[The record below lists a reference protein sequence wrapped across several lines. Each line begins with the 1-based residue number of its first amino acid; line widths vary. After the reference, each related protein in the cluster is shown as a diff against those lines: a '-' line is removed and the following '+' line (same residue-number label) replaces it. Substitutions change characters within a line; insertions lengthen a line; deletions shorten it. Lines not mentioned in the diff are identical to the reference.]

1 MSNAKSLLI
10 GYLTLDIRHL
20 EFYFWYTKHM
30 ESLRSSDI
38 ASKIQ
43 QFGYNEL
50 PPKPPAP
57 VYKLILE
64 QFKSPLTYLLIAASV
79 FSFAIGDP
87 LDGVLII
94 VILLLNSVLGFYQEY
109 KASRE
114 LDALKKMEVT
124 TSRVIRDGNQIEIP
138 SRELVPGDIIVLES
152 GDKIPADALLIEAYD
167 LSVNESS
174 LTGESLPVVKSH
186 EESKDPGGSQSNKL
200 FFGTSI
206 VNGRA
211 KAQVAFT
218 GKHTRF
224 GKLAL
229 TLSELE
235 DEKTPL
241 EKNLSKLAKTIA
253 ILAFITSTLLFSLRL
268 VQEIGARIALLE
280 SIALL
285 VAAVPEGLPT
295 AITFILVMG
304 VRRMYHKKTLVR
316 KLSAIESLGSTT
328 VICTDKTGTLTQ
340 NKLSVTEVSTSQIAE
355 LIKTAVICNS
365 AQLVLKED
373 HGAKDILGDETEGA
387 LLFWAEEQ
395 KAVIDQ
401 MRSESKIVEEMP
413 FDSKTRM
420 MAVLAKEKTSH
431 TLYIKG
437 APETILPLTSLSETD
452 RKAVE
457 ETYQSYAEQ
466 GLRVLAF
473 AYKPKVKAENKIE
486 KELTKANF
494 VGLMAIADTIRPEA
508 ILAVTK
514 AQKASIKVVMI
525 TGDNELTAKAIGEQ
539 VGILKPNDEIMLGAQ
554 LEELSDEELDK
565 RIRQV
570 AVFARCIPEHK
581 LRIVQSYQRLGDV
594 VAVTGDGVNDAL
606 ALKQA
611 QIGVAMGKI
620 GTDVAKEASD
630 MVIQDDN
637 FATLV
642 DAIEEGRL
650 IYSNILK
657 TVKFLMAGN
666 LSEVLVIFLSGL
678 LGFPPLLQPAQIL
691 WINFV
696 TDGLPA
702 LTLAF
707 DKSSTSL
714 MNSGPRSRTDA
725 IVGRKNLTAI
735 AVSGVVIALV
745 NLGIFIAARAY
756 FPGLAQTIV
765 FCTIVIT
772 QIIFVM
778 ILRKD
783 QPLLSNKYFIY
794 SVIFVLLLQ
803 GLIVFIPGLREL
815 FHLETL

>member
-1 MSNAKSLLI
+1 
-10 GYLTLDIRHL
+10 
-20 EFYFWYTKHM
+20 M
-30 ESLRSSDI
+30 ESLNSSQ
-38 ASKIQ
+38 AAEKLHE
-43 QFGYNEL
+43 FGFNEL
-50 PPKPPAP
+50 PPKPPASIF
-57 VYKLILE
+57 KLLFE

-94 VILLLNSVLGFYQEY
+94 VILVLNSILGFYQEY

-114 LDALKKMEVT
+114 LEALKKMEVT
-124 TSRVIRDGNQIEIP
+124 TSRVIRDGKQIEIP

-152 GDKIPADALLIEAYD
+152 GDKIPADSILIEAFD
-167 LSVNESS
+167 LAVNESS
-174 LTGESLPVVKSH
+174 LTGESLPVIKTH
-186 EESKDPGGSQSNKL
+186 EETKSDNSAALNKL
-200 FFGTSI
+200 FFGTS
-206 VNGRA
+206 VVSGRA
-211 KAQVAFT
+211 KAQIVYT
-218 GKHTRF
+218 GKNTRF

-241 EKNLSKLAKTIA
+241 EKSLGKLAQTIA
-253 ILAFITSTLLFSLRL
+253 ILAFITSTLLFTLRL
-268 VQEIGARIALLE
+268 VQEISPKIALLE

-295 AITFILVMG
+295 AITFILVIG

-316 KLSAIESLGSTT
+316 KLSAIETLGSTT

-340 NKLSVTEVSTSQIAE
+340 NKLSVQEVSTHNQE
-355 LIKTAVICNS
+355 LLIKSAVICNS
-365 AQLVLKED
+365 AQLVMKED
-373 HGAKDILGDETEGA
+373 HGTTDILGDETEGA
-387 LLFWAEEQ
+387 LLIWSQQE
-395 KAVIDQ
+395 KAQIDEI
-401 MRSESKIVEEMP
+401 RSNAKIVEELP

-420 MAVLAKEKTSH
+420 MAVLAKEKSSH

-437 APETILPLTSLSETD
+437 APETILPLTTISDSE
-452 RKAVE
+452 KKKIE
-457 ETYQSYAEQ
+457 SIYESYAKQ

-473 AYKPKVKAENKIE
+473 ATKSHIKTEDKIE
-486 KELTKANF
+486 KELKNTQF
-494 VGLMAIADTIRPEA
+494 LGLIAIADTIRPEA
-508 ILAVTK
+508 VVAVSK

-525 TGDNELTAKAIGEQ
+525 TGDNELTAKAIGEM
-539 VGILKPNDEIMLGAQ
+539 VGILKPDDEIMLGSQ
-554 LEELSDEELDK
+554 LEELTDEELDQ
-565 RIRQV
+565 RIKQI

-581 LRIVQSYQRLGDV
+581 LRIVKSYQRLGEV

-606 ALKQA
+606 ALKQS

-630 MVIQDDN
+630 LVIQDDN

-650 IYSNILK
+650 IYNNILK

-725 IVGRKNLTAI
+725 IVGRKNMTAI
-735 AVSGVVIALV
+735 ALSGVAIALI
-745 NLGIFIAARAY
+745 NLGIFIVSRIY

-765 FCTIVIT
+765 FCTIVVT

-783 QPLLSNKYFIY
+783 QPLMSNKYFIY
-794 SVIFVLLLQ
+794 SVIFVLALQ
-803 GLIVFIPGLREL
+803 ALIVFIPGLREL
-815 FHLETL
+815 FHLESF

>member
-1 MSNAKSLLI
+1 
-10 GYLTLDIRHL
+10 
-20 EFYFWYTKHM
+20 M
-30 ESLRSSDI
+30 ESLTT
-38 ASKIQ
+38 AAATAKLQ
-43 QFGYNEL
+43 EVGFNEL
-50 PPKPPAP
+50 PPKPPASIF
-57 VYKLILE
+57 KLILE
-64 QFKSPLTYLLIAASV
+64 QFKSPLTYLLIAASI

-87 LDGVLII
+87 IDGILII
-94 VILLLNSVLGFYQEY
+94 IILILNSILGFYQEY

-114 LDALKKMEVT
+114 LEALKKMEVT
-124 TSRVIRDGNQIEIP
+124 NSRVIRDGKQIEIP

-152 GDKIPADALLIEAYD
+152 GDKIPADSILIEAFD

-174 LTGESLPVVKSH
+174 LTGESLPVIKSH
-186 EESKDPGGSQSNKL
+186 EENPDKGAQLNKL
-200 FFGTSI
+200 FFGTS
-206 VNGRA
+206 VVSGRG
-211 KAQVAFT
+211 KAQVVFT
-218 GKHTRF
+218 GKNTRF

-241 EKNLSKLAKTIA
+241 EKNLGKLAQTIA

-268 VQEIGARIALLE
+268 MQEISAKNALLE

-295 AITFILVMG
+295 AITFILVIG

-340 NKLSVTEVSTSQIAE
+340 NKLSVHNVSTAAE
-355 LIKTAVICNS
+355 EVLLKTAVVCNS
-365 AQLVLKED
+365 AQLVMKED
-373 HGAKDILGDETEGA
+373 HGTLDILGDETEGA
-387 LLFWAEEQ
+387 LLIWAQEKQ
-395 KAVIDQ
+395 ASIDQ
-401 MRSESKIVEEMP
+401 IRAQSKIVEELP

-420 MAVLAKEKTSH
+420 MAVLAAEKNSH

-437 APETILPLTSLSETD
+437 APEVILPISTLSDSE
-452 RKAVE
+452 KKVIE
-457 ETYQSYAEQ
+457 KKYQEFASQ

-473 AYKPKVKAENKIE
+473 ARRQKVKATNKLE
-486 KELTKANF
+486 SELKGMEF
-494 VGLMAIADTIRPEA
+494 IGLIAIADTIRPEA
-508 ILAVTK
+508 IKAVSK

-539 VGILKPNDEIMLGAQ
+539 VGILKENDEIMLGSQ
-554 LEELSDEELDK
+554 VDELTDEELDQ

-570 AVFARCIPEHK
+570 SVFARCIPEHK
-581 LRIVQSYQRLGDV
+581 LRIVQSYQRLGEV

-606 ALKQA
+606 ALKQS

-642 DAIEEGRL
+642 DAIEQGRL

-678 LGFPPLLQPAQIL
+678 LGFPPILQPAQIL

-714 MNSGPRSRTDA
+714 MHTRPRSQTDA
-725 IVGRKNLTAI
+725 IVGKNNLTAI
-735 AVSGVVIALV
+735 GVSGVAIALV
-745 NLGIFIAARAY
+745 NLGIFVAAR
-756 FPGLAQTIV
+756 FWLPEMAQTIV
-765 FCTIVIT
+765 FCSIVLT

-783 QPLLSNKYFIY
+783 QPMYSNKYFIY
-794 SVIFVLLLQ
+794 SVILVLILQ
-803 GLIVFIPGLREL
+803 ALIVTIPGLREV
-815 FHLETL
+815 FHLEIH

>member
-1 MSNAKSLLI
+1 M
-10 GYLTLDIRHL
+10 
-20 EFYFWYTKHM
+20 
-30 ESLRSSDI
+30 
-38 ASKIQ
+38 
-43 QFGYNEL
+43 
-50 PPKPPAP
+50 
-57 VYKLILE
+57 
-64 QFKSPLTYLLIAASV
+64 
-79 FSFAIGDP
+79 
-87 LDGVLII
+87 
-94 VILLLNSVLGFYQEY
+94 
-109 KASRE
+109 
-114 LDALKKMEVT
+114 
-124 TSRVIRDGNQIEIP
+124 
-138 SRELVPGDIIVLES
+138 
-152 GDKIPADALLIEAYD
+152 
-167 LSVNESS
+167 
-174 LTGESLPVVKSH
+174 
-186 EESKDPGGSQSNKL
+186 NKL
-200 FFGTSI
+200 FFGTS
-206 VNGRA
+206 VVSGRG
-211 KAQVAFT
+211 KAQVVFT
-218 GKHTRF
+218 GKNTRF

-241 EKNLSKLAKTIA
+241 EKNLGKLAQTIA
-253 ILAFITSTLLFSLRL
+253 VLAFITSTLLFSLRL
-268 VQEIGARIALLE
+268 VQEISAKNALLE

-295 AITFILVMG
+295 AITFILVIG

-340 NKLSVTEVSTSQIAE
+340 NKLSVQEVSTSQEGA

-373 HGAKDILGDETEGA
+373 HGSVDILGDETEGA
-387 LLFWAEEQ
+387 LLLWAQDKKVSIE
-395 KAVIDQ
+395 KL
-401 MRSESKIVEEMP
+401 RTESKIVEELP

-420 MAVLAKEKTSH
+420 MAVLAKEINTH

-437 APETILPLTSLSETD
+437 APEVVIPITTLSDSE
-452 RKAVE
+452 KKQIE
-457 ETYQSYAEQ
+457 MKYQEFARQ

-473 AYKPKVKAENKIE
+473 AQRTKIKATNQIE
-486 KELTKANF
+486 SELKQAEF
-494 VGLMAIADTIRPEA
+494 IGLVAIADTIRPEA
-508 ILAVTK
+508 IKAVAK
-514 AQKASIKVVMI
+514 AKKASIKVVMI

-539 VGILKPNDEIMLGAQ
+539 VGILKENDEIMLGSQ

-581 LRIVQSYQRLGDV
+581 LRIVQSYQRLGEV

-606 ALKQA
+606 ALKQS

-642 DAIEEGRL
+642 DAIEQGRL

-707 DKSSTSL
+707 DRSSTS
-714 MNSGPRSRTDA
+714 MMTSRPRSQTDA

-735 AVSGVVIALV
+735 AISGTTIALV
-745 NLGIFIAARAY
+745 NLAIFMMAQQY
-756 FPGLAQTIV
+756 LPQLAQTIV
-765 FCTIVIT
+765 FCTIVLT

-783 QPLLSNKYFIY
+783 QPMYSNKYFIY
-794 SVIFVLLLQ
+794 SVILVLILQ
-803 GLIVFIPGLREL
+803 ALIVTVPGLREA
-815 FHLETL
+815 FHLEVH

>member
-1 MSNAKSLLI
+1 MVKLS
-10 GYLTLDIRHL
+10 IR
-20 EFYFWYTKHM
+20 KH
-30 ESLRSSDI
+30 
-38 ASKIQ
+38 
-43 QFGYNEL
+43 
-50 PPKPPAP
+50 
-57 VYKLILE
+57 
-64 QFKSPLTYLLIAASV
+64 SPNGA
-79 FSFAIGDP
+79 
-87 LDGVLII
+87 
-94 VILLLNSVLGFYQEY
+94 
-109 KASRE
+109 
-114 LDALKKMEVT
+114 
-124 TSRVIRDGNQIEIP
+124 
-138 SRELVPGDIIVLES
+138 
-152 GDKIPADALLIEAYD
+152 
-167 LSVNESS
+167 
-174 LTGESLPVVKSH
+174 
-186 EESKDPGGSQSNKL
+186 QSNKL
-200 FFGTSI
+200 FFGTSV

-211 KAQVAFT
+211 KAQIVFT
-218 GKHTRF
+218 GKQTRF

-241 EKNLSKLAKTIA
+241 EKNLSKLAQTIA

-268 VQEIGARIALLE
+268 MQEVGAKIALLE

-340 NKLSVTEVSTSQIAE
+340 NKLSVTEVSTKNIAE

-373 HGAKDILGDETEGA
+373 HGTKDILGDETEGA
-387 LLFWAEEQ
+387 LLFWAEDQ
-395 KAVIDQ
+395 KATIDQ
-401 MRSESKIVEEMP
+401 LRAEAKIVEEMP

-420 MAVLAKEKTSH
+420 MAVLAKEKQTH

-437 APETILPLTSLSETD
+437 APEAILPLTSLSPVE
-452 RKAVE
+452 RKAIDQ
-457 ETYQSYAEQ
+457 TYQSYAKQ

-473 AYKPKVKAENKIE
+473 ASKTKAKAENKIE
-486 KELTKANF
+486 SELKGASF
-494 VGLMAIADTIRPEA
+494 IGLIAIADTIRPEA
-508 ILAVTK
+508 ITAVTK
-514 AQKASIKVVMI
+514 AHKANIKVVMI

-539 VGILKPNDEIMLGAQ
+539 VGILKPNDEIMLGVQ

-565 RIRQV
+565 RISQV

-581 LRIVQSYQRLGDV
+581 LRIVQSYQRLGEV

-714 MNSGPRSRTDA
+714 MSTGPRSRTDA

-735 AVSGVVIALV
+735 ALSGIAIAMV
-745 NLGIFIAARAY
+745 NLAIFIAARIY
-756 FPGLAQTIV
+756 FSGVAQTIV

-783 QPLLSNKYFIY
+783 QPLLSNKYFIF

-803 GLIVFIPGLREL
+803 GLIVTMPGLREL
-815 FHLETL
+815 FHLEAL

>member
-1 MSNAKSLLI
+1 MNGLTSSEAKEKFVQD
-10 GYLTLDIRHL
+10 GP
-20 EFYFWYTKHM
+20 
-30 ESLRSSDI
+30 
-38 ASKIQ
+38 
-43 QFGYNEL
+43 NEI
-50 PPKPPAP
+50 PSRPPAS
-57 VYKLILE
+57 VYKLIFE

-79 FSFAIGDP
+79 FSFAIGDAI
-87 LDGVLII
+87 DGVLIL
-94 VILLLNSVLGFYQEY
+94 VILVLNSVLGFYQEY

-114 LDALKKMEVT
+114 LEALKKMEVT
-124 TSRVIRDGNQIEIP
+124 SSRVIRDGKQIEIP
-138 SRELVPGDIIVLES
+138 SRELVAGDVIVLES
-152 GDKIPADALLIEAYD
+152 GDKIPSDCELIESFD

-174 LTGESLPVVKSH
+174 LTGESLPVLKTL
-186 EESKDPGGSQSNKL
+186 EKTEGEQSTTASKL
-200 FFGTSI
+200 FFGTAVVS
-206 VNGRA
+206 GRA
-211 KAQVAFT
+211 KARVMFI
-218 GKHTRF
+218 GKSTRF
-224 GKLAL
+224 GKLAM

-241 EKNLSKLAKTIA
+241 EKSLGKLAQTIA
-253 ILAFITSTLLFSLRL
+253 ILAFITSTVLFCIRLL
-268 VQEIGARIALLE
+268 QEISPREGLLE

-295 AITFILVMG
+295 AITFILVIG

-340 NKLSVTEVSTSQIAE
+340 NKLAVKEVVTEQE
-355 LIKTAVICNS
+355 NDLLQTAVLCNS

-373 HGAKDILGDETEGA
+373 HGTLDILGDETEGA
-387 LLFWAEEQ
+387 LLLWAHEKKYE
-395 KAVIDQ
+395 IDKT
-401 MRSESKIVEEMP
+401 RESSKIVEELP

-420 MAVLAKEKTSH
+420 MAVLTVDKTSH
-431 TLYIKG
+431 TLHVKG
-437 APETILPLTSLSETD
+437 APEVILPISSLSEEE
-452 RKAVE
+452 KVQVE
-457 ETYQSYAEQ
+457 KQYQQLASQ

-473 AYKPKVKAENKIE
+473 ASRSKIS
-486 KELTKANF
+486 KTDELQNELHKLKF
-494 VGLMAIADTIRPEA
+494 LGLIAIADTIRPEA
-508 ILAVTK
+508 VQAVAK

-525 TGDNELTAKAIGEQ
+525 TGDNELTAKTIGEQ
-539 VGILKPNDEIMLGAQ
+539 VGILKEGDEIMLGKQ
-554 LEELSDEELDK
+554 VDELTDEELDQ
-565 RIRQV
+565 RIKQI

-581 LRIVQSYQRLGDV
+581 LRIVQSYQRLGEV

-642 DAIEEGRL
+642 EAIEQGRL

-666 LSEVLVIFLSGL
+666 LSEVLVIFLSGV

-707 DKSSTSL
+707 DGSSTSL
-714 MNSGPRSRTDA
+714 MNSRPTSQTDA
-725 IVGRKNLTAI
+725 IVGRKNLTSI
-735 AVSGVVIALV
+735 VVSGTLIALV
-745 NLGIFIAARAY
+745 NLGIFIGVRAY
-756 FPGLAQTIV
+756 YPEIAQTVV
-765 FCTIVIT
+765 FCTIVVT
-772 QIIFVM
+772 QVIYVM
-778 ILRKD
+778 VLRRH
-783 QPLLSNKYFIY
+783 QPLFANKYFLF
-794 SVIFVLLLQ
+794 SVLFVLSLQ
-803 GLIVFIPGLREL
+803 ALIVVVPELRAL
-815 FHLETL
+815 FHLENS

>member
-1 MSNAKSLLI
+1 
-10 GYLTLDIRHL
+10 
-20 EFYFWYTKHM
+20 M
-30 ESLRSSDI
+30 ESLTTAAANAKLQES
-38 ASKIQ
+38 
-43 QFGYNEL
+43 GYNEL
-50 PPKPPAP
+50 PPKPPASIF
-57 VYKLILE
+57 KLVLE

-87 LDGVLII
+87 LDGVLIL
-94 VILLLNSVLGFYQEY
+94 VILVLNSVLGFYQEY

-114 LDALKKMEVT
+114 LEALKKLEVT
-124 TSRVIRDGNQIEIP
+124 TSRVIRDGKQIELP
-138 SRELVPGDIIVLES
+138 SRQLVSGDIIVLES
-152 GDKIPADALLIEAYD
+152 GDKIPADCVLIEAFD

-174 LTGESLPVVKSH
+174 LTGESLPVIKSH
-186 EESKDPGGSQSNKL
+186 EETPDKSAQLNKL
-200 FFGTSI
+200 FFGTS
-206 VNGRA
+206 VVSGRG
-211 KAQVAFT
+211 KAQVVFT
-218 GKHTRF
+218 GKNTRF

-241 EKNLSKLAKTIA
+241 EKNLGKLAQTIA
-253 ILAFITSTLLFSLRL
+253 VLAFITSTLLFSLRL
-268 VQEIGARIALLE
+268 VQEISAKNALLE

-295 AITFILVMG
+295 AITFILVIG

-340 NKLSVTEVSTSQIAE
+340 NKLSVQEVSTSQEGA

-373 HGAKDILGDETEGA
+373 HGSVDILGDETEGA
-387 LLFWAEEQ
+387 LLLWAQDKKVSIE
-395 KAVIDQ
+395 KL
-401 MRSESKIVEEMP
+401 RTESKIVEELP

-420 MAVLAKEKTSH
+420 MAVLAKEINTH

-437 APETILPLTSLSETD
+437 APEVVIPITTLSDSE
-452 RKAVE
+452 KKQIE
-457 ETYQSYAEQ
+457 MKYQEFARQ

-473 AYKPKVKAENKIE
+473 AQRTKIKATNQIE
-486 KELTKANF
+486 SELKQAEF
-494 VGLMAIADTIRPEA
+494 IGLVAIADTIRPEA
-508 ILAVTK
+508 IKAVAK
-514 AQKASIKVVMI
+514 AKKASIKVVMI

-539 VGILKPNDEIMLGAQ
+539 VGILKENDEIMLGSQ

-581 LRIVQSYQRLGDV
+581 LRIVQSYQRLGEV

-606 ALKQA
+606 ALKQS

-642 DAIEEGRL
+642 DAIEQGRL

-707 DKSSTSL
+707 DRSSTSM
-714 MNSGPRSRTDA
+714 MNSRPRSQTDA
-725 IVGRKNLTAI
+725 IVGRKNLIAI
-735 AVSGVVIALV
+735 AISGTTIALV
-745 NLGIFIAARAY
+745 NLAIFMMAQQY
-756 FPGLAQTIV
+756 LPQLAQTIV
-765 FCTIVIT
+765 FCTIVLT

-783 QPLLSNKYFIY
+783 QPMYSNKYFIY
-794 SVIFVLLLQ
+794 SVILVLILQ
-803 GLIVFIPGLREL
+803 ALIVTVPGLREA
-815 FHLETL
+815 FHLEVH